1 MTDAAPPP
9 SIVKLVV
16 IGLLAIA
23 LLIPGL
29 LVFTL
34 VEEREERQAEMR
46 EEIAASWGRP
56 QFVSGPVLVLP
67 VVARDG
73 TAREMQLIL
82 PRMQQADAQL
92 VPETRRRGLFQ
103 ANVYTASIEFNA
115 RFDTQPA
122 LPEGAQALWNEA
134 YLLTAVSDLRN
145 PERPFL
151 QWDGARLAMHAS
163 EACEGQQQQVWRL
176 GLSGPPAAE
185 VRVTGRMVLRGSDSL
200 HLRPLGQD
208 SRFSIAAPWPTPS
221 FSGSD
226 LPERSEVSDGGFR
239 AEWSGLQ
246 APPRLQLSPRGCLN
260 LARSAGVRLIEAV
273 PTYRMVTRATK
284 YSVMFIALGFLTYL
298 LFELLARVAIHPVQY
313 GLFGA
318 SLVLFPLLLL
328 AIAEVLGFATAYAI
342 AGAMVMGQA
351 GLYTLAVTRRFWLAA
366 LLMLVL
372 IGLFAFLYVVLSLES
387 LALLTGA
394 IALFVVLSALMLLTR
409 RVRWG

>member
-1 MTDAAPPP
+1 MSDTTPP
-9 SIVKLVV
+9 STIKLVV

-46 EEIAASWGRP
+46 EEVAASWGRP
-56 QFVSGPVLVLP
+56 QQVSGPVLVLP
-67 VVARDG
+67 VLPREG
-73 TAREMQLIL
+73 TARVMQLIL

-92 VPETRRRGLFQ
+92 APQTRRRGLFQ
-103 ANVYTASIEFNA
+103 ANVYTASIDFNA
-115 RFDTQPA
+115 RFDTEPA
-122 LPEGAQALWNEA
+122 LPEGSQALWNEA
-134 YLLTAVSDLRN
+134 YLLTAVSELRSA
-145 PERPFL
+145 ERPFL
-151 QWDGARLAMHAS
+151 QWDDARLAMHAG
-163 EACEGQQQQVWRL
+163 EACEGQQQQLWRL

-185 VRVTGRMVLRGSDSL
+185 VTVTGRMVLRGSDSL
-200 HLRPLGQD
+200 HLRPLGQE

-221 FSGSD
+221 FSGAD
-226 LPERSEVSDGGFR
+226 LPERSEVTETGFR
-239 AEWSGLQ
+239 AEWSGL
-246 APPRLQLSPRGCLN
+246 PPPQRLQLSARGCLN
-260 LARSAGVRLIEAV
+260 LAPGVGVRLIEAV

-342 AGAMVMGQA
+342 AGSMVMGQA
-351 GLYTLAVTRRFWLAA
+351 GLYTLAVTRRFWLAV

-394 IALFVVLSALMLLTR
+394 IALFTVLSALMLLTR